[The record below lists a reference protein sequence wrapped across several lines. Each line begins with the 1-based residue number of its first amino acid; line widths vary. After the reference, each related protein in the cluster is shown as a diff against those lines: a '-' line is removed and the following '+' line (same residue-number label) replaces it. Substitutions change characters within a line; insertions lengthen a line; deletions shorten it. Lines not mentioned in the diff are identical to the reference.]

1 MWQHGWEGSLGDNG
15 YLYMY
20 GGVTLLC
27 TRNYHNIVNRPHC
40 NINNLLKDQ
49 KEKKV
54 QNAPVSNV
62 FPSSQAF
69 IYVNILVGF
78 LEKYLLAFRLCK

>member
-1 MWQHGWEGSLGDNG
+1 MWQHGWEGSLGENG
-15 YLYMY
+15 YMYMY

-27 TRNYHNIVNRPHC
+27 TGNYHNIVNRPHC

-69 IYVNILVGF
+69 ICEHISGV
-78 LEKYLLAFRLCK
+78 FREISSCF